1 MFTSIPLHAF
11 AWILLEVFKM
21 KPANWSKMSKKEK
34 RAVALKLLCSIRG
47 EYIISQAL
55 VRAIEAMESEK
66 YPETSNIQDM
76 EMLLELFPIYK
87 AIQSA
92 SKKQRLL

>member
-1 MFTSIPLHAF
+1 
-11 AWILLEVFKM
+11 M
-21 KPANWSKMSKKEK
+21 KPVDWNEMDKKEK
-34 RAVALKLLCSIRG
+34 EALALKLLHSVRG

-55 VRAIEAMESEK
+55 VKAIEAMQSEK

-87 AIQSA
+87 LVQAA
-92 SKKQRLL
+92 NKKRLK